1 MNLAS
6 TFNLCKFLPGFCVEK
21 LSLPARNNTK
31 KGSEFGRIPDFDEY
45 LTFDECTR
53 ACKNLDSQVMT
64 KTHLTSMLLVQDREY
79 RG

>member
-21 LSLPARNNTK
+21 LSLPPRNDIK
-31 KGSEFGRIPDFDEY
+31 KGSEIGSEY